1 MELIETKIGEY
12 DLLTETKNDDKI
24 KILNEERDTVKTG
37 IQFKNT
43 ENKLIDNAK
52 CIVSKIASEFGNELM
67 YIDPHPKEVEVEFEV
82 LLSNETNLWILT
94 AGGSS
99 NIKAMIKWEN
109 KT

>member
-43 ENKLIDNAK
+43 ENKLIDNTK
-52 CIVSKIASEFGNELM
+52 CIVSKIQ
-67 YIDPHPKEVEVEFEV
+67 V
-82 LLSNETNLWILT
+82 NL
-94 AGGSS
+94 
-99 NIKAMIKWEN
+99 AMNLRTLIRIRKR
-109 KT
+109 